1 MQHKKRNL
9 EKRIFLPWTAA
20 ALLGVSDHGFMWG
33 RSCSSPFH
41 LAQANRNMHVALLSL
56 FFLSWFLET
65 SKQTPRNVIIDFR
78 KEKCAV
84 TNYYWEQS
92 YNYSH
97 IKSSLFANKFQNW
110 TCWCTLYIHVLHV
123 LLSQQA
129 PSLSQ
134 TNITSR
140 LTVEDYNKI
149 TSGESPKAARP
160 HPWQLEP
167 TANDRSQLA
176 HNANETLHGCH
187 IRLKTL
193 QIRGVERT
201 RTRI

>member
-9 EKRIFLPWTAA
+9 EKRNFLPWTAA

-97 IKSSLFANKFQNW
+97 IKSSLFANNRPVRW
-110 TCWCTLYIHVLHV
+110 LISGLISLADAG
-123 LLSQQA
+123 LLWEKSTVGWLISPDWNQQA
-129 PSLSQ
+129 NWL
-134 TNITSR
+134 NIRTELVGAHCTATFSMSCSANR
-140 LTVEDYNKI
+140 HHHLAK
-149 TSGESPKAARP
+149 
-160 HPWQLEP
+160 P
-167 TANDRSQLA
+167 T
-176 HNANETLHGCH
+176 
-187 IRLKTL
+187 
-193 QIRGVERT
+193 
-201 RTRI
+201 